1 MVDYVAVLRR
11 TIDALPKNTPDI
23 RERVYAKARTTV
35 QSKLGLINPP
45 PSEALIA
52 KQMSGLEAAIST
64 VEADFAVAVGSDIP
78 AVPIVQEADALADIL
93 NALPNLKAASSLNA
107 ETPVKPVTSRP
118 FPIDLPQL
126 PERGRLPDTSTLY
139 VPEVEEA
146 RNTLASAKD
155 SFDSVFGDL
164 PQSVRAPASNTMSD
178 MPTLDDPVVP
188 PVFTRGAKPKARPGR
203 VLFPLLGL
211 AILGGAGVYGWTE
224 RDRIEAFVKSLQ
236 PSVVASQPEA
246 PAEPTAPPVTGPAT
260 DPATE
265 PAATPAEPAVAAPQK
280 FTQRLN
286 ADGTEIDAG
295 AGAAGGEQSVAQLEP
310 AAEPATPAEPPAA
323 EPPATEP
330 TAPVV
335 APPAAE
341 TPVTDTPVTDTPVT
355 DAPAVAPPAAETP
368 VAPVA
373 PATPAEAVPVG
384 QKAIFYEERTSG
396 AEGSARTGAVVWSVV
411 RESPG
416 NDRPPEPAVRGELT
430 IPEAGLSVRMTLRR
444 NADTTLPASHILEL
458 IMTVPDDF
466 AGGTIE
472 DVQRVNLKPSE
483 ENAGAPLNATPVK
496 VADKFFLVALENN
509 PAAIK
514 SNLALLRDQSWIDL
528 PVVYRSGR
536 RALFT
541 MEKGLVG
548 DQVFKQVLDAWAAA
562 PLQ

>member
-11 TIDALPKNTPDI
+11 TIDALPKNTPEI
-23 RERVYAKARTTV
+23 RARVYEKARATV
-35 QSKLGLINPP
+35 QSKLAMINPP
-45 PSEALIA
+45 PSDALIA
-52 KQMSGLEAAIST
+52 KQMSGLEVAIGT
-64 VEADFAVAVGSDIP
+64 VEADFAVALEP
-78 AVPIVQEADALADIL
+78 AAPMAPIVQEADPLADIL
-93 NALPNLKAASSLNA
+93 NALPNLKAAA
-107 ETPVKPVTSRP
+107 PVADEAQFKPADTRP
-118 FPIDLPQL
+118 LTADLPPL
-126 PERGRLPDTSTLY
+126 AERGRLPDTATLDL
-139 VPEVEEA
+139 PEIEEA

-155 SFDSVFGDL
+155 SFDNVFGDL
-164 PQSVRAPASNTMSD
+164 PASVRAGATTAMSD

-188 PVFTRGAKPKARPGR
+188 PQFARAAKPKGKPGR
-203 VLFPLLGL
+203 LLLPLLGL
-211 AILGGAGVYGWTE
+211 AILGGAGAYGWTE
-224 RDRIEAFVKSLQ
+224 RDRIETFVKSLQ
-236 PSVVASQPEA
+236 PAVVASQPNAPAA
-246 PAEPTAPPVTGPAT
+246 PAEPSAPPVNAPVA
-260 DPATE
+260 E
-265 PAATPAEPAVAAPQK
+265 PAATPATPAEPDAASPQK

-295 AGAAGGEQSVAQLEP
+295 AGVAGGEQSVAQLEP
-310 AAEPATPAEPPAA
+310 AAEPATPAETPATPPVEPTPPAA
-323 EPPATEP
+323 EAPAEPATPAVEPPA
-330 TAPVV
+330 V
-335 APPAAE
+335 E
-341 TPVTDTPVTDTPVT
+341 TP
-355 DAPAVAPPAAETP
+355 AVVPE
-368 VAPVA
+368 

-396 AEGSARTGAVVWSVV
+396 SDGSARTGAVVWSVV

-416 NDRPPEPAVRGELT
+416 NDRPPEPAVRGDLS
-430 IPEAGLSVRMTLRR
+430 IPEAGLNVRMTLRR
-444 NADTTLPASHILEL
+444 NADATLPASHILEL

-483 ENAGAPLNATPVK
+483 ADAGAPLNATPVK
-496 VADKFFLVALENN
+496 VADKYFLVALENS

-548 DQVFKQVLDAWAAA
+548 DQVFKQVLDAWNAA